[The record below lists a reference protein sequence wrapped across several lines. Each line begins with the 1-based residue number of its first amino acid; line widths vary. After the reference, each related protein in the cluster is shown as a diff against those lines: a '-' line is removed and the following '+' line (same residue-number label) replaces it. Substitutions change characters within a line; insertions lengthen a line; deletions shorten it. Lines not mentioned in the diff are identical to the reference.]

1 MVEILGFGVEC
12 EERESLSAVG
22 SFIASIM
29 SLMRQIIAYGIEIS
43 LWLVKQLH
51 EHPFESLVGALN
63 IAILLA

>member
-1 MVEILGFGVEC
+1 MVEVLGFGVEC

-22 SFIASIM
+22 SFISA
-29 SLMRQIIAYGIEIS
+29 IIGLFKQVVAYGVEIS